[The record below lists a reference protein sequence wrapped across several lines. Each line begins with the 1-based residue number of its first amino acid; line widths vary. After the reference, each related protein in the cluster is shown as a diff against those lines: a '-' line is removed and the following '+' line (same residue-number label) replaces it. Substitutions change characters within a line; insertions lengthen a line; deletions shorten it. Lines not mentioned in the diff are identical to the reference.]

1 MADDKVFKP
10 NDKELKL
17 FEQEKMDLYKGT
29 FVVCIVY
36 GLSAVLLLVLILF
49 TDGGK
54 EFIYDKFA
62 PAVVTYILGSLIII
76 LYLLNSIYT
85 ITPRRIGNDMD
96 SDNSIMCPD
105 FWKLEKV
112 DIDTKKVLIENN
124 IKSGD
129 IKTYIIPEIMRE
141 SDKNIQY
148 KCVYDKDVYG
158 DTRKFLETKKGIVN
172 DNTNIIAGFNNTT
185 NAVAYASNPTTS
197 VLSPDYIV
205 KLPKNMEESNDK
217 GLKSYAKFSGG
228 YSSNYSNMHNE
239 TNNAS
244 LRPGVQSYLHMTEGQ
259 QTDAQ
264 KNAIYSNYEANTPLI
279 CNQVFPQVLGIL
291 DSKTKDENEIS
302 CEYAKQCGISW
313 SSLNCKSN

>member
-62 PAVVTYILGSLIII
+62 PAVITYILGSLIII

-85 ITPRRIGNDMD
+85 IRPRRIGNDMD

-124 IKSGD
+124 TMYGGSD
-129 IKTYIIPEIMRE
+129 NTFIIPEIMRDT
-141 SDKNIQY
+141 DKNIQY

-158 DTRKFLETKKGIVN
+158 DTRKLLETKKGIVA
-172 DNTNIIAGFNNTT
+172 DTNIIAGFNNVENATT
-185 NAVAYASNPTTS
+185 YANNPTTS

-205 KLPKNMEESNDK
+205 KLPKDMDMEDNNVK
-217 GLKSYAKFSGG
+217 GLKSYAKFAGG
-228 YSSNYSNMHNE
+228 YNTGNATILNDSNNKI
-239 TNNAS
+239 S
-244 LRPGVQSYLHMTEGQ
+244 LRP
-259 QTDAQ
+259 AQ
-264 KNAIYSNYEANTPLI
+264 AEYITSGTAENIYSNYETTTPLI

>member
-1 MADDKVFKP
+1 MSDDKVFKP

-36 GLSAVLLLVLILF
+36 GLSAVILLVLILF

-62 PAVVTYILGSLIII
+62 PAVITYILGSLIII

-85 ITPRRIGNDMD
+85 IRPRRIGNDMD

-112 DIDTKKVLIENN
+112 DDPTKKVLIDNN
-124 IKSGD
+124 ISYGGSD
-129 IKTYIIPEIMRE
+129 NTIIIPEIMRE

-158 DTRKFLETKKGIVN
+158 DTRKLLETKKGIAA
-172 DNTNIIAGFNNTT
+172 DNTNIIAGFNNVANATT
-185 NAVAYASNPTTS
+185 YATNPATS

-205 KLPKNMEESNDK
+205 KLPKDMEDSNVK

-228 YSSNYSNMHNE
+228 Y
-239 TNNAS
+239 TKDNATILDDATDNKIS
-244 LRPGVQSYLHMTEGQ
+244 LRPAKSEYLTG
-259 QTDAQ
+259 TADATR
-264 KNAIYSNYEANTPLI
+264 YSNYETNTPLI

>member
-62 PAVVTYILGSLIII
+62 PAVITYILGSLIII

-85 ITPRRIGNDMD
+85 IRPRRIGNDMD

-112 DIDTKKVLIENN
+112 DDPTKKVLIDNN
-124 IKSGD
+124 NKTGD
-129 IKTYIIPEIMRE
+129 PKTYIIPEIMRD

-158 DTRKFLETKKGIVN
+158 DTRKLLETKKGIVA
-172 DNTNIIAGFNNTT
+172 DTNIIAGFNNNT
-185 NAVAYASNPTTS
+185 NAVAYAINPTTS

-228 YSSNYSNMHNE
+228 Y
-239 TNNAS
+239 TKDNATILDDATDNKIS
-244 LRPGVQSYLHMTEGQ
+244 LRPAKSEYLTG
-259 QTDAQ
+259 TADA
-264 KNAIYSNYEANTPLI
+264 ARYSNYETNTPLI

>member
-1 MADDKVFKP
+1 MSDDKVFKP

-36 GLSAVLLLVLILF
+36 GLSAIILLVLILF

-112 DIDTKKVLIENN
+112 VEADKKILIANN
-124 IKSGD
+124 NASGD
-129 IKTYIIPEIMRE
+129 PKTYIIPEITRDA
-141 SDKNIQY
+141 DKNIQY
-148 KCVYDKDVYG
+148 KCVYDKEVYG
-158 DTRKFLETKKGIVN
+158 DTRKLLDTKQGITGN
-172 DNTNIIAGFNNTT
+172 NASIIAGFNNVA
-185 NAVAYASNPTTS
+185 NAKAYATNPQAS
-197 VLSPDYIV
+197 VLRPDYIV
-205 KLPKNMEESNDK
+205 KLPKDIEETNEK
-217 GLKSYAKFSGG
+217 GLKSYAKFAGG
-228 YSSNYSNMHNE
+228 YT
-239 TNNAS
+239 TNNLSIFDSNNNIS
-244 LRPGVQSYLHMTEGQ
+244 LRPAASEYLTPSTSPTE
-259 QTDAQ
+259 
-264 KNAIYSNYEANTPLI
+264 KNTIYTNYETKTPLI
-279 CNQVFPQVLGIL
+279 CNQVYPQVLGIL
-291 DSKTKDENEIS
+291 DSKTKEENEIS

-313 SSLNCKSN
+313 SSLNCKAN

>member
-1 MADDKVFKP
+1 MSDDKVFKP

-36 GLSAVLLLVLILF
+36 GLSAIILLVLILF

-85 ITPRRIGNDMD
+85 IRPRRIGNDMD

-112 DIDTKKVLIENN
+112 VEADKKILIANN
-124 IKSGD
+124 NVSGD
-129 IKTYIIPEIMRE
+129 PKTYIIPEITRDA
-141 SDKNIQY
+141 DKNIQY
-148 KCVYDKDVYG
+148 KCVYDKEVYG
-158 DTRKFLETKKGIVN
+158 DTRKLLETKRGITG
-172 DNTNIIAGFNNTT
+172 DRTSIIAGFNNVA
-185 NAVAYASNPTTS
+185 NATAYVGNPQAS

-205 KLPKNMEESNDK
+205 KLPKDIEETNEK
-217 GLKSYAKFSGG
+217 GLKSYAKFAGG
-228 YSSNYSNMHNE
+228 YT

-244 LRPGVQSYLHMTEGQ
+244 ILDDTTNKISLRPAQADYITTG
-259 QTDAQ
+259 TDAN
-264 KNAIYSNYEANTPLI
+264 KYSTYETKTPLI
-279 CNQVFPQVLGIL
+279 CNQVYPQVLGIL
-291 DSKTKDENEIS
+291 DSKTKEENEIS

-313 SSLNCKSN
+313 SSLNCKAN

>member
-1 MADDKVFKP
+1 MSDDKVYKP

-36 GLSAVLLLVLILF
+36 GLSAVILLVLILF

-62 PAVVTYILGSLIII
+62 PAVVTYIIGSLIII

-85 ITPRRIGNDMD
+85 IRPRRIGNDMD
-96 SDNSIMCPD
+96 TENNIMCPD

-112 DIDTKKVLIENN
+112 KAADKTILIDNN
-124 IKSGD
+124 TRYDSNN
-129 IKTYIIPEIMRE
+129 IIPEITRDT
-141 SDKNIQY
+141 DKNIQY
-148 KCVYDKDVYG
+148 KCVYDENVYG
-158 DTRKFLETKKGIVN
+158 DTRNLLSKKKGILG
-172 DNTNIIAGFNNTT
+172 DNTDTKFLAGFANTS
-185 NAVAYASNPTTS
+185 NALAYATNPSTS
-197 VLSPDYIV
+197 VLSPNYIV
-205 KLPKNMEESNDK
+205 GLPTNIEPTNVK

-228 YSSNYSNMHNE
+228 Y
-239 TNNAS
+239 TQNNTTIFKTDNDVG
-244 LRPGVQSYLHMTEGQ
+244 LRPAKTEYVPGGAIATILGSYET
-259 QTDAQ
+259 
-264 KNAIYSNYEANTPLI
+264 NTPLI
-279 CNQVFPQVLGIL
+279 CNQVYPQVLGIL

-313 SSLNCKSN
+313 SSLNCKNN

>member
-1 MADDKVFKP
+1 MSDDKVYKP

-36 GLSAVLLLVLILF
+36 GLSAIILLALILF

-62 PAVVTYILGSLIII
+62 PAVVTYIIGSLIII

-85 ITPRRIGNDMD
+85 IRPRRIGNDMD

-112 DIDTKKVLIENN
+112 KDTDKPFLIANN
-124 IKSGD
+124 STSGD
-129 IKTYIIPEIMRE
+129 PNTYIIPEITRDA
-141 SDKNIQY
+141 DKNIQY

-158 DTRKFLETKKGIVN
+158 DTRKLLDTKKGITG
-172 DNTNIIAGFNNTT
+172 DTTNIIAGFNNVA
-185 NAVAYASNPTTS
+185 NATAYANAPTTS

-205 KLPKNMEESNDK
+205 KIPKDMETTNVK
-217 GLKSYAKFSGG
+217 GLKSYAKFAGG
-228 YSSNYSNMHNE
+228 YTSNYASILDDT
-239 TNNAS
+239 TNKIS
-244 LRPGVQSYLHMTEGQ
+244 LRPAQADYITGTTEN
-259 QTDAQ
+259 
-264 KNAIYSNYEANTPLI
+264 KYSTYETNMPLI
-279 CNQVFPQVLGIL
+279 CNQVYPQVLGIL

-313 SSLNCKSN
+313 SSLNCKAN

>member
-1 MADDKVFKP
+1 MSDDKVFKP

-36 GLSAVLLLVLILF
+36 GLSAIILLVLILF

-85 ITPRRIGNDMD
+85 ITARRIGNDMD

-112 DIDTKKVLIENN
+112 VEEDKKILIANN
-124 IKSGD
+124 NASGD
-129 IKTYIIPEIMRE
+129 PKTYIIPEITRDA
-141 SDKNIQY
+141 DKNIQY
-148 KCVYDKDVYG
+148 KCVYDKEVYG
-158 DTRKFLETKKGIVN
+158 DTRKLLETKRGITG
-172 DNTNIIAGFNNTT
+172 DSASIIAGFNNVA
-185 NAVAYASNPTTS
+185 NAITYAANPQAS

-205 KLPKNMEESNDK
+205 KLPKDIEEPNEK
-217 GLKSYAKFSGG
+217 GLKSYAKFAGG
-228 YSSNYSNMHNE
+228 YTTDNTSIFDSN
-239 TNNAS
+239 NNIS
-244 LRPGVQSYLHMTEGQ
+244 LRPAANEYLTPSTSLEE
-259 QTDAQ
+259 
-264 KNAIYSNYEANTPLI
+264 KKSIYTNYETKTPLI
-279 CNQVFPQVLGIL
+279 CNQVYPQVLGIL
-291 DSKTKDENEIS
+291 DSKTKEENEIS

-313 SSLNCKSN
+313 SSLNCKAN

>member
-1 MADDKVFKP
+1 MSDDKVFKP

-36 GLSAVLLLVLILF
+36 GLSAIILLVLILF

-62 PAVVTYILGSLIII
+62 PAVITYIIGSLIII

-85 ITPRRIGNDMD
+85 IRPRRIGNDMD

-112 DIDTKKVLIENN
+112 DTDTKRVLIDNN
-124 IKSGD
+124 TMYGANN
-129 IKTYIIPEIMRE
+129 TLIIPEIMRDT
-141 SDKNIQY
+141 DKNIQY

-158 DTRKFLETKKGIVN
+158 DTRKFLETKKGIAT
-172 DNTNIIAGFNNTT
+172 DNASIIAGFANTS
-185 NAVAYASNPTTS
+185 NAVAYAANPLTS

-205 KLPKNMEESNDK
+205 KLPAGMEDSNVK
-217 GLKSYAKFSGG
+217 GLKSYARFSGG
-228 YSSNYSNMHNE
+228 YTTDNTNIFESNNNVSLKTAKSEYIPGTGGAINNILTRYE
-239 TNNAS
+239 T
-244 LRPGVQSYLHMTEGQ
+244 
-259 QTDAQ
+259 
-264 KNAIYSNYEANTPLI
+264 NTPLI

-313 SSLNCKSN
+313 SSLNCKNN

>member
-1 MADDKVFKP
+1 MSDDKVYKP

-36 GLSAVLLLVLILF
+36 GLSAIILLALILF

-62 PAVVTYILGSLIII
+62 PAVVTYIIGSLIII

-85 ITPRRIGNDMD
+85 IRPRRIGNDMD

-112 DIDTKKVLIENN
+112 KDADKPILIANN
-124 IKSGD
+124 SMSGVPA
-129 IKTYIIPEIMRE
+129 TYIIPEITRDA
-141 SDKNIQY
+141 DKNIQY

-158 DTRKFLETKKGIVN
+158 DTRKLLETKKGITG
-172 DNTNIIAGFNNTT
+172 DTTNIIAGFANTS
-185 NAVAYASNPTTS
+185 NAYAFANAPTTS

-205 KLPKNMEESNDK
+205 KIPKDVETTNVK
-217 GLKSYAKFSGG
+217 GLKSYAKFAGG
-228 YSSNYSNMHNE
+228 YTE
-239 TNNAS
+239 NNTDIFKSDNNVS
-244 LRPGVQSYLHMTEGQ
+244 LKTAKSEYVAGSGNINTIL
-259 QTDAQ
+259 
-264 KNAIYSNYEANTPLI
+264 SNYETNMPLI
-279 CNQVFPQVLGIL
+279 CNQVYPQVLGIL

-313 SSLNCKSN
+313 SSLNCKAN

>member
-62 PAVVTYILGSLIII
+62 PAVITYILGSLIII

-85 ITPRRIGNDMD
+85 IRPRRIGNDMD

-112 DIDTKKVLIENN
+112 DIDTKKVLINN
-124 IKSGD
+124 NTMYGGSD
-129 IKTYIIPEIMRE
+129 NTFIIPEIMRE

-158 DTRKFLETKKGIVN
+158 DTRKLLETKKGIVN

-228 YSSNYSNMHNE
+228 Y
-239 TNNAS
+239 TTGNASILDDATDNKIS
-244 LRPGVQSYLHMTEGQ
+244 LRPAKSEYLTG
-259 QTDAQ
+259 TADDAR
-264 KNAIYSNYEANTPLI
+264 YSNYETNTPLI

-313 SSLNCKSN
+313 SSLNCKNN

>member
-1 MADDKVFKP
+1 MSDDKVFKP

-36 GLSAVLLLVLILF
+36 GLSAIILLVLILF

-62 PAVVTYILGSLIII
+62 PAVITYIIGSLIII

-85 ITPRRIGNDMD
+85 IRPRRIGNDMD

-112 DIDTKKVLIENN
+112 DTDTKKVLIDNN
-124 IKSGD
+124 TMYD
-129 IKTYIIPEIMRE
+129 ANNTLIIPEIMRYT
-141 SDKNIQY
+141 DKNIQY

-158 DTRKFLETKKGIVN
+158 DTRKFLETKKGIAT
-172 DNTNIIAGFNNTT
+172 DNTSIIAGFANTS
-185 NAVAYASNPTTS
+185 NAVAYAANPLTS

-205 KLPKNMEESNDK
+205 KLPAGMEDSNVK
-217 GLKSYAKFSGG
+217 GLKSYARFSGG
-228 YSSNYSNMHNE
+228 YTKDNATILNDI
-239 TNNAS
+239 NNKIS
-244 LRPGVQSYLHMTEGQ
+244 LRPAKSEYLTP
-259 QTDAQ
+259 TA
-264 KNAIYSNYEANTPLI
+264 NATIYSSYEANTPLI

>member
-62 PAVVTYILGSLIII
+62 PAVITYILGSLIII

-85 ITPRRIGNDMD
+85 IRPRRIGNDMD

-112 DIDTKKVLIENN
+112 DIDTKKVLIDNN

-129 IKTYIIPEIMRE
+129 IKTYIIPEIMRDT
-141 SDKNIQY
+141 DKNIQY

-158 DTRKFLETKKGIVN
+158 DTRKLLETKKGIVA
-172 DNTNIIAGFNNTT
+172 DTNIIAGFNNNT
-185 NAVAYASNPTTS
+185 NAVAYAINPTTS

-228 YSSNYSNMHNE
+228 Y
-239 TNNAS
+239 TTGNASILDDATDNKIS
-244 LRPGVQSYLHMTEGQ
+244 LRPAKSEYLTG
-259 QTDAQ
+259 TADDAR
-264 KNAIYSNYEANTPLI
+264 YSNYETNTPLI

>member
-1 MADDKVFKP
+1 MSDDKVYKP

-36 GLSAVLLLVLILF
+36 GLSAIILLALILF

-62 PAVVTYILGSLIII
+62 PAVVTYIIGSLIII

-85 ITPRRIGNDMD
+85 IRPRRIGNDMD

-112 DIDTKKVLIENN
+112 KDTDKPFLIANN
-124 IKSGD
+124 SMSGVPA
-129 IKTYIIPEIMRE
+129 TYIIPEITRDA
-141 SDKNIQY
+141 DKNIQY

-158 DTRKFLETKKGIVN
+158 DTRKLLDTKKGITG
-172 DNTNIIAGFNNTT
+172 DTTNIIAGFANTS
-185 NAVAYASNPTTS
+185 NATAYANAPTTS

-205 KLPKNMEESNDK
+205 KIPKDVETTNVK
-217 GLKSYAKFSGG
+217 GLKSYAKFAGG
-228 YSSNYSNMHNE
+228 YTE
-239 TNNAS
+239 NNTDIFKSDNNVS
-244 LRPGVQSYLHMTEGQ
+244 LKTAKSEYVAGSGNINTIL
-259 QTDAQ
+259 
-264 KNAIYSNYEANTPLI
+264 SNYETNMPLI
-279 CNQVFPQVLGIL
+279 CNQVYPQVLGIL

-313 SSLNCKSN
+313 SSLNCKAN

>member
-1 MADDKVFKP
+1 MSDDKVFKP

-36 GLSAVLLLVLILF
+36 GLSAIILLVLILF

-112 DIDTKKVLIENN
+112 VEADKKILIANN
-124 IKSGD
+124 NASGEP
-129 IKTYIIPEIMRE
+129 KTYIIPEITRDA
-141 SDKNIQY
+141 DKNIQY
-148 KCVYDKDVYG
+148 KCVYDKEVYG
-158 DTRKFLETKKGIVN
+158 DTRKLLETKKGITG
-172 DNTNIIAGFNNTT
+172 DSASIIAGFNNVA
-185 NAVAYASNPTTS
+185 NAIAYATNPQAS

-205 KLPKNMEESNDK
+205 KLPKDIEEPNEK
-217 GLKSYAKFSGG
+217 GLKSYAKFAGG
-228 YSSNYSNMHNE
+228 YTSNYASIFD
-239 TNNAS
+239 NNNNIS
-244 LRPGVQSYLHMTEGQ
+244 LRPAANEYLTPSTSDE
-259 QTDAQ
+259 Q
-264 KNAIYSNYEANTPLI
+264 KKSIYSTYETKTPLI
-279 CNQVFPQVLGIL
+279 CNQVYPQVLGIL
-291 DSKTKDENEIS
+291 DSKTKEENEIS

-313 SSLNCKSN
+313 SSLNCKAN

>member
-1 MADDKVFKP
+1 
-10 NDKELKL
+10 
-17 FEQEKMDLYKGT
+17 
-29 FVVCIVY
+29 
-36 GLSAVLLLVLILF
+36 
-49 TDGGK
+49 
-54 EFIYDKFA
+54 
-62 PAVVTYILGSLIII
+62 
-76 LYLLNSIYT
+76 
-85 ITPRRIGNDMD
+85 
-96 SDNSIMCPD
+96 MCPD

-124 IKSGD
+124 TMYGGSD
-129 IKTYIIPEIMRE
+129 NTFIIPEIMRE

-158 DTRKFLETKKGIVN
+158 DTRKFLETKKGIVA
-172 DNTNIIAGFNNTT
+172 DTNIIAGFNNVENATT
-185 NAVAYASNPTTS
+185 YASNPTTS

-228 YSSNYSNMHNE
+228 YTKDNATILNDSNNKI
-239 TNNAS
+239 S
-244 LRPGVQSYLHMTEGQ
+244 LRPAKSEYLTG
-259 QTDAQ
+259 TADDAR
-264 KNAIYSNYEANTPLI
+264 YSSYEANTPLI

>member
-1 MADDKVFKP
+1 MSDDKVYKP

-36 GLSAVLLLVLILF
+36 GLSAIILLVLILF

-62 PAVVTYILGSLIII
+62 PAVVTYIIGSLIII

-85 ITPRRIGNDMD
+85 IRPRRIGNDMD

-112 DIDTKKVLIENN
+112 KDADKPILIDNN
-124 IKSGD
+124 RTSGD
-129 IKTYIIPEIMRE
+129 PNTYIIPEITRDA
-141 SDKNIQY
+141 DKNIQY
-148 KCVYDKDVYG
+148 KCVYDKEVYG
-158 DTRKFLETKKGIVN
+158 DTRKLLETKRGITG
-172 DNTNIIAGFNNTT
+172 DTTNIIAGFNNVA
-185 NAVAYASNPTTS
+185 NAIAYAGNPQAS

-205 KLPKNMEESNDK
+205 KIPKDVETTNVK
-217 GLKSYAKFSGG
+217 GLKSYAKFAGG
-228 YSSNYSNMHNE
+228 YTSNYASILDDT
-239 TNNAS
+239 TNKIS
-244 LRPGVQSYLHMTEGQ
+244 LRPAANEYLTPSTSEE
-259 QTDAQ
+259 Q
-264 KNAIYSNYEANTPLI
+264 KKAIYMNYETKTPLI
-279 CNQVFPQVLGIL
+279 CNQVYPQVLGIL
-291 DSKTKDENEIS
+291 DSKTKEENEIS

-313 SSLNCKSN
+313 SSLNCKAN

>member
-1 MADDKVFKP
+1 MSDDKVFKP

-36 GLSAVLLLVLILF
+36 GLSAVILLVLILF

-62 PAVVTYILGSLIII
+62 PAVITYILGSLIII

-85 ITPRRIGNDMD
+85 IRPRRIGNDMD

-112 DIDTKKVLIENN
+112 DDPTKKVLIDNN
-124 IKSGD
+124 NKTGD
-129 IKTYIIPEIMRE
+129 PKTYIIPEIMRDT
-141 SDKNIQY
+141 DKNIQY

-158 DTRKFLETKKGIVN
+158 DTRKLLETKKGIVA
-172 DNTNIIAGFNNTT
+172 DNASIIAGFNNEA
-185 NAVAYASNPTTS
+185 NAKTFSANSATS

-205 KLPKNMEESNDK
+205 KLPKDMEDSNVK

-228 YSSNYSNMHNE
+228 Y
-239 TNNAS
+239 TTGNASILDDATDNKIS
-244 LRPGVQSYLHMTEGQ
+244 LRPAKSEYLTG
-259 QTDAQ
+259 TADA
-264 KNAIYSNYEANTPLI
+264 ARYSNYETNTPLI

-313 SSLNCKSN
+313 SSLNCKNN

>member
-1 MADDKVFKP
+1 MSDDKVYKP

-17 FEQEKMDLYKGT
+17 FEQEKIDLYKGT

-36 GLSAVLLLVLILF
+36 GLSAIILLVLILF

-76 LYLLNSIYT
+76 LYLLNAIFT
-85 ITPRRIGNDMD
+85 ITPRRIRNDMD

-112 DIDTKKVLIENN
+112 KEADKPLLIDNN
-124 IKSGD
+124 NKTGEPT
-129 IKTYIIPEIMRE
+129 TYIIPEITRDA
-141 SDKNIQY
+141 DKNIQY

-158 DTRKFLETKKGIVN
+158 DTRKLLETKKGITG
-172 DNTNIIAGFNNTT
+172 DSASIIAGFASTS
-185 NAVAYASNPTTS
+185 NATAYASAPTTS

-205 KLPKNMEESNDK
+205 KLPTSIEPTNVK
-217 GLKSYAKFSGG
+217 GLKSYAKFAGG
-228 YSSNYSNMHNE
+228 YTTDNASILNDSN
-239 TNNAS
+239 NNIS
-244 LRPGVQSYLHMTEGQ
+244 LRP
-259 QTDAQ
+259 AQ
-264 KNAIYSNYEANTPLI
+264 AAYITTGTNADKYSTYETNTPLI
-279 CNQVFPQVLGIL
+279 CNQVYPQVLGIL

-313 SSLNCKSN
+313 SSLNCKAN

>member
-62 PAVVTYILGSLIII
+62 PAVITYILGSLIII

-85 ITPRRIGNDMD
+85 IRPRRIGNDMD

-129 IKTYIIPEIMRE
+129 IKTYIIPEIMRDT
-141 SDKNIQY
+141 DKNIQY

-228 YSSNYSNMHNE
+228 Y
-239 TNNAS
+239 TTGNASILDDATDNKIS
-244 LRPGVQSYLHMTEGQ
+244 LRPAKSEYLTG
-259 QTDAQ
+259 TADDAR
-264 KNAIYSNYEANTPLI
+264 YSNYEANTPLI

>member
-1 MADDKVFKP
+1 MSDDKVYKP

-36 GLSAVLLLVLILF
+36 GLSAIILLALILF

-62 PAVVTYILGSLIII
+62 PAVVTYIIGSLIII

-85 ITPRRIGNDMD
+85 IRPRRIGNDMD

-112 DIDTKKVLIENN
+112 KEADKPLLIDNN
-124 IKSGD
+124 NKTGVPA
-129 IKTYIIPEIMRE
+129 TYIIPEITRKE
-141 SDKNIQY
+141 DKNIQY

-158 DTRKFLETKKGIVN
+158 DTRKLLDTKKGITG
-172 DNTNIIAGFNNTT
+172 NTINIIAGFANTS
-185 NAVAYASNPTTS
+185 NATAFAGNPLTS

-205 KLPKNMEESNDK
+205 KLPTGMETNEK
-217 GLKSYAKFSGG
+217 GLKSYAKFAGG
-228 YSSNYSNMHNE
+228 YNNTLNTTILDT
-239 TNNAS
+239 TNNIS
-244 LRPGVQSYLHMTEGQ
+244 LRPAKTEYVAGSGDIN
-259 QTDAQ
+259 T
-264 KNAIYSNYEANTPLI
+264 ILSNYETNTPLI
-279 CNQVFPQVLGIL
+279 CNQVYPQVLGIL

-313 SSLNCKSN
+313 SSLNCKGN

>member
-1 MADDKVFKP
+1 MSDDKVFKP

-36 GLSAVLLLVLILF
+36 GLSAIILLALILF

-62 PAVVTYILGSLIII
+62 PAVVTYIIGSLIII

-85 ITPRRIGNDMD
+85 IRPRRIGNDMD

-112 DIDTKKVLIENN
+112 VEADKKILIANN
-124 IKSGD
+124 NAS
-129 IKTYIIPEIMRE
+129 IIPEITRDA
-141 SDKNIQY
+141 DKNIQY
-148 KCVYDKDVYG
+148 KCVYDKEVYG
-158 DTRKFLETKKGIVN
+158 DTRKLLDTKKGITG
-172 DNTNIIAGFNNTT
+172 DTNIIAGFNNVA
-185 NAVAYASNPTTS
+185 NATAYKDAPTTS

-205 KLPKNMEESNDK
+205 KIPKDVEITNVK
-217 GLKSYAKFSGG
+217 GLKSYAKFAGG
-228 YSSNYSNMHNE
+228 YTTDNASILDDT
-239 TNNAS
+239 TNKIS
-244 LRPGVQSYLHMTEGQ
+244 LRP
-259 QTDAQ
+259 AQ
-264 KNAIYSNYEANTPLI
+264 ADYIAGSSANKYSTYETNTPLI
-279 CNQVFPQVLGIL
+279 CNQVYPQVLGIL

-313 SSLNCKSN
+313 SSLNCKAN

>member
-1 MADDKVFKP
+1 MSDDKVYKP

-36 GLSAVLLLVLILF
+36 GLSAIILLALILF

-62 PAVVTYILGSLIII
+62 PAVVTYIIGSLIII

-85 ITPRRIGNDMD
+85 IRPRRIGNDMD

-112 DIDTKKVLIENN
+112 KDADKPILIANN
-124 IKSGD
+124 STFGD
-129 IKTYIIPEIMRE
+129 PIIPEITRDA
-141 SDKNIQY
+141 DKNIQY

-158 DTRKFLETKKGIVN
+158 DTRKLLETKKGITG
-172 DNTNIIAGFNNTT
+172 DTTNIIAGFANTS
-185 NAVAYASNPTTS
+185 NATAYANAPTTS

-205 KLPKNMEESNDK
+205 KIPKDVETTNVK
-217 GLKSYAKFSGG
+217 GLKSYAKFAGG
-228 YSSNYSNMHNE
+228 YTTDNASILNDSN
-239 TNNAS
+239 NNIS
-244 LRPGVQSYLHMTEGQ
+244 LRPA
-259 QTDAQ
+259 QTDYITGSSAN
-264 KNAIYSNYEANTPLI
+264 KYSTYETNMPLI
-279 CNQVFPQVLGIL
+279 CNQVYPQVLGIL

-313 SSLNCKSN
+313 SSLNCKAN

>member
-1 MADDKVFKP
+1 MSDDKVYKP

-36 GLSAVLLLVLILF
+36 GLSAIILLALILF

-62 PAVVTYILGSLIII
+62 PAVVTYIIGSLIII

-85 ITPRRIGNDMD
+85 IRPRRIGNDMD

-112 DIDTKKVLIENN
+112 KDTDKPFLIDNN
-124 IKSGD
+124 NKSGVPA
-129 IKTYIIPEIMRE
+129 TYIIPEITRKE
-141 SDKNIQY
+141 DKNIQY

-158 DTRKFLETKKGIVN
+158 DTRKLLETKKGITG
-172 DNTNIIAGFNNTT
+172 DTTNIIAGFANTS
-185 NAVAYASNPTTS
+185 NATAYASAPTTS

-205 KLPKNMEESNDK
+205 KLPTSIEQTNVK
-217 GLKSYAKFSGG
+217 GLTSYAKFAGG
-228 YSSNYSNMHNE
+228 YNNTLNTTIFD
-239 TNNAS
+239 TNNNIS
-244 LRPGVQSYLHMTEGQ
+244 LRPAKTEYVAGSGNIN
-259 QTDAQ
+259 T
-264 KNAIYSNYEANTPLI
+264 ILSTYETNTPLI
-279 CNQVFPQVLGIL
+279 CNQVYPQVLGIL

-313 SSLNCKSN
+313 SSLNCKAN

>member
-36 GLSAVLLLVLILF
+36 GLSAVILLVLILF

-54 EFIYDKFA
+54 EFIYNKFA

-112 DIDTKKVLIENN
+112 DEPTKKVLIDNN
-124 IKSGD
+124 NKTGD
-129 IKTYIIPEIMRE
+129 PKTYIIPEIMRE

-158 DTRKFLETKKGIVN
+158 DTRKLLETKKGIVADN
-172 DNTNIIAGFNNTT
+172 DTIIAGFNN
-185 NAVAYASNPTTS
+185 VAYAIAYATNPATS

-205 KLPKNMEESNDK
+205 KLPAGMEKTTDK

-228 YSSNYSNMHNE
+228 YTN
-239 TNNAS
+239 NNAS
-244 LRPGVQSYLHMTEGQ
+244 ILDDATNKISLRPAKTEYISSG
-259 QTDAQ
+259 TDAT
-264 KNAIYSNYEANTPLI
+264 KYNNYETNTPLI

-313 SSLNCKSN
+313 SSLNCKNN

>member
-85 ITPRRIGNDMD
+85 IRPRRIGNDMD

-112 DIDTKKVLIENN
+112 DIDTKKVLINN
-124 IKSGD
+124 NTMYGGSD
-129 IKTYIIPEIMRE
+129 NTFIIPEIMRE

-158 DTRKFLETKKGIVN
+158 DTRKLLETKKGIVA
-172 DNTNIIAGFNNTT
+172 DTNIIAGFNNVE
-185 NAVAYASNPTTS
+185 NAATYASNPTTS

-205 KLPKNMEESNDK
+205 KLPAGMEDSNVK
-217 GLKSYAKFSGG
+217 GLANYAKFSGG
-228 YSSNYSNMHNE
+228 YTKDNATILNDSN
-239 TNNAS
+239 NNIS
-244 LRPGVQSYLHMTEGQ
+244 LRPAKPEYLTG
-259 QTDAQ
+259 TADA
-264 KNAIYSNYEANTPLI
+264 IRYSNYETNTPLI

>member
-1 MADDKVFKP
+1 MSDDKVFKP

-36 GLSAVLLLVLILF
+36 GLSAIILLALILF

-85 ITPRRIGNDMD
+85 IRPRRIGNDMD

-112 DIDTKKVLIENN
+112 DEPTKKGLIDNN
-124 IKSGD
+124 TMYGN
-129 IKTYIIPEIMRE
+129 TFIIPEIMRD

-158 DTRKFLETKKGIVN
+158 DTRKLLDTKKGITG
-172 DNTNIIAGFNNTT
+172 DTNIIAGFANTS
-185 NAVAYASNPTTS
+185 NAYAYATNPLTS

-205 KLPKNMEESNDK
+205 KLPAGMEDSNVK

-228 YSSNYSNMHNE
+228 YTENNTDIFKSDNNVSLKTAKPGYVPQTGGNINTILSSYE
-239 TNNAS
+239 T
-244 LRPGVQSYLHMTEGQ
+244 T
-259 QTDAQ
+259 
-264 KNAIYSNYEANTPLI
+264 TPLI

-313 SSLNCKSN
+313 SSLNCKNN

>member
-112 DIDTKKVLIENN
+112 DIDTKNVLIDNN
-124 IKSGD
+124 TMYGGSD
-129 IKTYIIPEIMRE
+129 NTFIIPEIMRE

-158 DTRKFLETKKGIVN
+158 DTRKLLETKRGIVD
-172 DNTNIIAGFNNTT
+172 DNTNIIAGFNNNT

-228 YSSNYSNMHNE
+228 Y
-239 TNNAS
+239 TTGNASILDDATDNKIS
-244 LRPGVQSYLHMTEGQ
+244 LRPAKSEYLTG
-259 QTDAQ
+259 TADDAR
-264 KNAIYSNYEANTPLI
+264 YSNYETNTPLI

>member
-1 MADDKVFKP
+1 MSDDKVYKP

-36 GLSAVLLLVLILF
+36 GLSAIILLALILF

-62 PAVVTYILGSLIII
+62 PAVVTYIIGSLIII

-85 ITPRRIGNDMD
+85 IRPRRIGNDMD

-112 DIDTKKVLIENN
+112 KDADKPILIANN
-124 IKSGD
+124 SMSGVPA
-129 IKTYIIPEIMRE
+129 TYIIPEITRDA
-141 SDKNIQY
+141 DKNIQY

-158 DTRKFLETKKGIVN
+158 DTRKLLDTKKGITG
-172 DNTNIIAGFNNTT
+172 DTTNIIAGFANTS
-185 NAVAYASNPTTS
+185 NAYAYANAPTTS

-205 KLPKNMEESNDK
+205 KIPKDVETTNVK
-217 GLKSYAKFSGG
+217 GLKSYAKFAGG
-228 YSSNYSNMHNE
+228 YTTDNASILNDSN
-239 TNNAS
+239 NNIS
-244 LRPGVQSYLHMTEGQ
+244 LRPA
-259 QTDAQ
+259 QTDYITGSSAN
-264 KNAIYSNYEANTPLI
+264 KYSTYETNMPLI
-279 CNQVFPQVLGIL
+279 CNQVYPQVLGIL

-313 SSLNCKSN
+313 SSLNCKAN

>member
-1 MADDKVFKP
+1 MSDDKVFKP

-36 GLSAVLLLVLILF
+36 GLSAVILLVLILF

-62 PAVVTYILGSLIII
+62 PAVITYILGSLIII

-85 ITPRRIGNDMD
+85 IRPRRIGNDMD

-112 DIDTKKVLIENN
+112 DDPTKKVLIDNN
-124 IKSGD
+124 NKTGD
-129 IKTYIIPEIMRE
+129 PKTYIIPEIMRD

-158 DTRKFLETKKGIVN
+158 DTRKLLETKKGIVA
-172 DNTNIIAGFNNTT
+172 DTNIIAGFNNNT
-185 NAVAYASNPTTS
+185 NAVAYAINPTTS

-228 YSSNYSNMHNE
+228 Y
-239 TNNAS
+239 TTGNASILDDATDNKIS
-244 LRPGVQSYLHMTEGQ
+244 LRPAKSEYLTG
-259 QTDAQ
+259 TADA
-264 KNAIYSNYEANTPLI
+264 ARYSNYETNTPLI

>member
-1 MADDKVFKP
+1 MSDDKVYKP

-36 GLSAVLLLVLILF
+36 GLSAIILLALILF

-62 PAVVTYILGSLIII
+62 PAVVTYIIGSLIII

-85 ITPRRIGNDMD
+85 IRPRRIGNDMD

-112 DIDTKKVLIENN
+112 KDADKPILIANN
-124 IKSGD
+124 STFGD
-129 IKTYIIPEIMRE
+129 PIIPEITRDA
-141 SDKNIQY
+141 DKNIQY

-158 DTRKFLETKKGIVN
+158 DTRKLLDTKKGITG
-172 DNTNIIAGFNNTT
+172 DTTNIIAGFANTS
-185 NAVAYASNPTTS
+185 NATAYANAPTTS

-205 KLPKNMEESNDK
+205 KIPKDVETTNVK
-217 GLKSYAKFSGG
+217 GLKSYAKFAGG
-228 YSSNYSNMHNE
+228 YTE
-239 TNNAS
+239 NNTDIFKSDNNVS
-244 LRPGVQSYLHMTEGQ
+244 LKTAKSEYVAGSGNINTIL
-259 QTDAQ
+259 
-264 KNAIYSNYEANTPLI
+264 SNYETNMPLI
-279 CNQVFPQVLGIL
+279 CNQVYPQVLGIL

-313 SSLNCKSN
+313 SSLNCKAN

>member
-36 GLSAVLLLVLILF
+36 GLSAVILLVLILF

-62 PAVVTYILGSLIII
+62 PAVITYILGSLIII

-85 ITPRRIGNDMD
+85 IRPRRIGNDMD

-112 DIDTKKVLIENN
+112 DEPTKKVLINNN
-124 IKSGD
+124 ISYGGSD
-129 IKTYIIPEIMRE
+129 NTFIIPEIMRE

-158 DTRKFLETKKGIVN
+158 DTRKLLETKKGIAA
-172 DNTNIIAGFNNTT
+172 DNGTIFAGFNNEA
-185 NAVAYASNPTTS
+185 NAKKFSANSATS

-205 KLPKNMEESNDK
+205 KLPTGMEYSNVK

-228 YSSNYSNMHNE
+228 Y
-239 TNNAS
+239 TTGNASILDDATDNKIS
-244 LRPGVQSYLHMTEGQ
+244 LRPAKSEYLTG
-259 QTDAQ
+259 TPADAR
-264 KNAIYSNYEANTPLI
+264 YSNYETNTPLI

-313 SSLNCKSN
+313 SSLNCKNN

>member
-1 MADDKVFKP
+1 MSDDKVFKP

-62 PAVVTYILGSLIII
+62 PAVITYILGSLIII

-85 ITPRRIGNDMD
+85 IRPRRIGNDMD

-112 DIDTKKVLIENN
+112 DEPTKKVLINN
-124 IKSGD
+124 NTMYGGSD
-129 IKTYIIPEIMRE
+129 NTFIIPEIMRDT
-141 SDKNIQY
+141 DKNIQY

-158 DTRKFLETKKGIVN
+158 DTRKLLETKKWIVA
-172 DNTNIIAGFNNTT
+172 DNASIIAG
-185 NAVAYASNPTTS
+185 AYIIHRRRQR
-197 VLSPDYIV
+197 VYI
-205 KLPKNMEESNDK
+205 
-217 GLKSYAKFSGG
+217 
-228 YSSNYSNMHNE
+228 
-239 TNNAS
+239 
-244 LRPGVQSYLHMTEGQ
+244 
-259 QTDAQ
+259 
-264 KNAIYSNYEANTPLI
+264 
-279 CNQVFPQVLGIL
+279 
-291 DSKTKDENEIS
+291 
-302 CEYAKQCGISW
+302 
-313 SSLNCKSN
+313 

>member
-1 MADDKVFKP
+1 MSDDKVFKP

-36 GLSAVLLLVLILF
+36 GLSAIILLVLILF

-96 SDNSIMCPD
+96 SDNSIICPD

-112 DIDTKKVLIENN
+112 VEEDKKILIANN
-124 IKSGD
+124 NASGD
-129 IKTYIIPEIMRE
+129 KTYIIPEITRDA
-141 SDKNIQY
+141 DKNIQY
-148 KCVYDKDVYG
+148 KCVYDKEVYG
-158 DTRKFLETKKGIVN
+158 DTRKLLETKRGITG
-172 DNTNIIAGFNNTT
+172 DTTNIIAGFNNVA
-185 NAVAYASNPTTS
+185 NANAYAANPQAS

-205 KLPKNMEESNDK
+205 KLPKDIEETNEK
-217 GLKSYAKFSGG
+217 GLKSYAKFAGG
-228 YSSNYSNMHNE
+228 YT

-244 LRPGVQSYLHMTEGQ
+244 ILDDTTNKISLRP
-259 QTDAQ
+259 AQ
-264 KNAIYSNYEANTPLI
+264 ADYITGTAENKYSTYETKTPLI
-279 CNQVFPQVLGIL
+279 CNQVYPQVLGIL
-291 DSKTKDENEIS
+291 DSKTKEENEIS

-313 SSLNCKSN
+313 SSLNCKAN

>member
-1 MADDKVFKP
+1 MSDDKVFKP

-36 GLSAVLLLVLILF
+36 GLSAVILLVLILF

-62 PAVVTYILGSLIII
+62 PAVITYILGSLIII

-112 DIDTKKVLIENN
+112 KDTDKPILIYNN
-124 IKSGD
+124 TMYD
-129 IKTYIIPEIMRE
+129 TDNNTFIIPEITRDT
-141 SDKNIQY
+141 DKNIQY

-158 DTRKFLETKKGIVN
+158 DTRKLLETKRGIVD
-172 DNTNIIAGFNNTT
+172 DNTNIIAGFNNNT
-185 NAVAYASNPTTS
+185 NAVAYARNPTTS

-205 KLPKNMEESNDK
+205 KLPKNMEESNEK

-228 YSSNYSNMHNE
+228 YTENNTTIFKSDNNVSLKTAKPEYIPGAGKTITNILTSYE
-239 TNNAS
+239 T
-244 LRPGVQSYLHMTEGQ
+244 
-259 QTDAQ
+259 
-264 KNAIYSNYEANTPLI
+264 NTPLI
-279 CNQVFPQVLGIL
+279 CNQVFRI
-291 DSKTKDENEIS
+291 
-302 CEYAKQCGISW
+302 C
-313 SSLNCKSN
+313 